1 MGPAAKAAIFMTIGT
16 AGAAAQ
22 DKTADTEDA
31 QILGTISVTATRN
44 PIEAFDYPGMVT
56 VIGRDDILT
65 TQPSTPDDILKVVPN
80 VEFTGGPRR
89 TGEVPSIRGF
99 EGADV
104 IVLFDGARQNFG
116 SAHDGRFF
124 IDPSLLKQVEVIR
137 GPASSLYGS
146 GGTGGVIEFRTVDAD
161 DLLGAGER
169 YGASASAGYQT
180 ANSER
185 SGSFSAFGRPGA
197 GIDLVG
203 SVTLRQSNSIE
214 LGDGN
219 TLHDSD
225 DDVLAGLAKASWS
238 FADHH
243 RVDGSFLSFNNDAE
257 EPNNGQ
263 GAGGD
268 NLTDKEVRSNTWRAG
283 YGYKNPDNRLID
295 LDVIAYY
302 TGMKVDEQ
310 RLDANGA
317 GPVGERLKRDVETVG
332 LRLDNRSRFDLADSV
347 STVFT
352 YGGEFYADEQ
362 DGESAAGDRDG
373 VPDADALFYGIFA
386 QAEVNVSEPFGFI
399 PGDLL
404 IIPGLRYDD
413 YESSSDIADDNEAS
427 QLSPRIGVSYL
438 PNDWLLF
445 FANYAH
451 AFRAPTFDE
460 LFTTGTHFV
469 IPIGPGVTNRFVP
482 NPDLDPQSTRT
493 VEFGGGITFKS
504 MVVPG
509 DLFQVK
515 VSRFFIW
522 GDDFIDTDV
531 NQPTP
536 FIDCNPFIPGNCDGT
551 TETVNVPDAELDGME
566 VEASYES
573 GRFLWSFGFSSIDGE
588 NDDTGEKLGV
598 LTPDQFTVNTAAKL
612 HEIDSLIGWRVL
624 LANRFDEVNDPSEER
639 DGYVVHDFYFAWQPS
654 MKPFDGFRLDLGVD
668 NAFDE
673 AYDRVFTDSAEPGRS
688 FKATV
693 SYSLKW

>member
-1 MGPAAKAAIFMTIGT
+1 MAIGT
-16 AGAAAQ
+16 AGAQAQ
-22 DKTADTEDA
+22 DETSDTEDT

-44 PIEAFDYPGMVT
+44 PIKAFEYPGMVT

-65 TQPSTPDDILKVVPN
+65 RQPSTPDDILRTVPN

-104 IVLFDGARQNFG
+104 VVLFDGARQNFG

-161 DLLGAGER
+161 DLLGVGER
-169 YGASASAGYQT
+169 LGASVSAGYQT

-185 SGSFSAFGRPGA
+185 SGSFSAFGKPGA

-225 DDVLAGLAKASWS
+225 DDLLAGLAKASWS

-243 RVDGSFLSFNNDAE
+243 RVEGSFLSFNNDAE

-268 NLTDKEVRSNTWRAG
+268 NLTDKEVRSNTWRVG

-302 TGMKVDEQ
+302 TDLGVDER
-310 RLDANGA
+310 RLDADGA
-317 GPVGERLKRDVETVG
+317 GPVGEQLKRDVDTVG
-332 LRLDNRSRFDLADSV
+332 LRLDNRSRFDLVDSV
-347 STVFT
+347 STILT

-362 DGESAAGDRDG
+362 DGESGTGERDG

-386 QAEVNVSEPFGFI
+386 QAEVNISEPLGFI

-413 YESSSDIADDNEAS
+413 YEASSDIADDNDAN

-469 IPIGPGVTNRFVP
+469 IPIGPGITNRFVP
-482 NPDLDPQSTRT
+482 NPELDPQSTRT
-493 VEFGGGITFKS
+493 VEFGGGITFNS
-504 MVVPG
+504 LVVPG

-531 NQPTP
+531 NQPEP

-551 TETVNVPDAELDGME
+551 TTTVNVPDAELDGME

-573 GRFLWSFGFSSIDGE
+573 SRFLWSFGFSSIDGE
-588 NDDTGEKLGV
+588 NEDTGEKLGV
-598 LTPDQFTVNTAAKL
+598 LTPDQFTVNTAA
-612 HEIDSLIGWRVL
+612 
-624 LANRFDEVNDPSEER
+624 
-639 DGYVVHDFYFAWQPS
+639 
-654 MKPFDGFRLDLGVD
+654 
-668 NAFDE
+668 
-673 AYDRVFTDSAEPGRS
+673 
-688 FKATV
+688 
-693 SYSLKW
+693 